1 MSMSKIPLGEWVDSL
16 VEWVT
21 VYFAGLFSFIT
32 NVIDG
37 FLNILVDVLSVGP
50 PIVLI
55 IILAL
60 LVTYTSRWPLGI
72 FTFLSLLLIVNLGY
86 WESSIQTLA
95 IVLLSGFLTILI
107 GIPVGI
113 WCAQNKTV
121 QKIVMPLLDFMQT
134 MPAFVYLI
142 PSILFFGIGVVPGI
156 VASFIFAIAPTIR
169 MTNLGIREVPN
180 ELIEA
185 SNAFGST
192 SSQKLFKVQ
201 IPLATPT
208 ILAGVNQSIMLA
220 LSMVVTASLVGAPG
234 LGADVYRAVSQIN
247 VGQGFEAGMSIVFI
261 AIILDRI
268 TQNLIKPAY
277 EKIVSRKIVL
287 SCVAVLFIITAII
300 LSIPKDDV
308 ENQNDLAIGTQTEY
322 KIIGIEPGAGLMKLT
337 KTAIEDYGLN
347 DWKLIEGSSAAMVA
361 ELKKA
366 INNKEPIVVTGW
378 SPHWMFSSF
387 DLKYLDDPKGSF
399 GGAEDIN
406 TLVRKGLEQDAP
418 GAYKIL
424 DQFAWEMSDMEA
436 VMVDVAD
443 GMNVAEAAGKWIDA
457 NPDKVAQWTEG
468 AKQGNGEKI
477 NLVFVAWDTEIASTN
492 VIGKVLEQNGYDV
505 TLSQVEV
512 GPMFAG
518 IANGSADAMVAA
530 WLPGTHAEYYNTY
543 KNDLI
548 DLGPN
553 LEGTKSGLVV
563 PEYVDIDSIED
574 LMRKTIKRKKGRHS
588 F

>member
-1 MSMSKIPLGEWVDSL
+1 MDMSKIPLGEWVDTL
-16 VEWVT
+16 VNWIT
-21 VYFAGLFSFIT
+21 IYLAGLFSFIT
-32 NVIDG
+32 TVIDG
-37 FLNILVDVLSVGP
+37 ILNILVGVLSAGP
-50 PIVLI
+50 PIILI

-60 LVTYTSRWPLGI
+60 LVAYTSRWPLGI
-72 FTFLSLLLIVNLGY
+72 FTFLSLLLIDNLGY

-121 QKIVMPLLDFMQT
+121 QKIVTPILDFMQT

-192 SSQKLFKVQ
+192 NSQKLFKVQ

-247 VGQGFEAGMSIVFI
+247 VGQGFEAGLSIVFI

-268 TQNLIKPAY
+268 TQNLRKPAY

-287 SCVAVLFIITAII
+287 SVLAVLFIGTAIVV
-300 LSIPKDDV
+300 SIPKDEAV
-308 ENQNDLAIGTQTEY
+308 NQNQNEIGAQTDY
-322 KIIGIEPGAGLMKLT
+322 KIIGIEPGAGIMKLT
-337 KTAIEDYGLN
+337 HTAIEEYGLK

-366 INNKEPIVVTGW
+366 INNKKPIIVTGW

-399 GGAEDIN
+399 GGEEHIN
-406 TLVRKGLEQDAP
+406 TIVRKGLEQDAP
-418 GAYKIL
+418 GASKIL
-424 DQFAWEMSDMEA
+424 DQFHWETSDIEA

-443 GMNVAEAAGKWIDA
+443 GMDAREAAKKWIDA
-457 NPDKVAQWTEG
+457 NPDKVAQWTNG
-468 AKQGNGEKI
+468 AEQGKGEKI
-477 NLVFVAWDTEIASTN
+477 NLVYVAWDTEIASTN

-518 IANGSADAMVAA
+518 IANGSADATVAA
-530 WLPGTHAEYYNTY
+530 WLPGTHIEYYNTY
-543 KNDLI
+543 KNDLV

-553 LEGTKSGLVV
+553 LNGTKNGLVV
-563 PEYVDIDSIED
+563 PSYVDINSIED
-574 LMRKTIKRKKGRHS
+574 LMKKQS
-588 F
+588 

>member
-37 FLNILVDVLSVGP
+37 SLNILVDVLSAGP

-72 FTFLSLLLIVNLGY
+72 FTFLSLLLIDNLGY

-121 QKIVMPLLDFMQT
+121 QKIVMPILDFMQT

-185 SNAFGST
+185 SDAFGST

-268 TQNLIKPAY
+268 TQNLRKPAY

-337 KTAIEDYGLN
+337 KTAIEDYGLD
-347 DWKLIEGSSAAMVA
+347 DWQLIEGSSAAMVA

-366 INNKEPIVVTGW
+366 INNKEPIIVTGW

-399 GGAEDIN
+399 GGAENIN

-424 DQFAWEMSDMEA
+424 DQFAWEISDMEA

-443 GMNVAEAAGKWIDA
+443 GMNAAEAAEKWIEA
-457 NPDKVAQWTEG
+457 NPDKVAKWTEG
-468 AKQGNGEKI
+468 AEQGNGEKI

-530 WLPGTHAEYYNTY
+530 WLPGTHIEYYNTY
-543 KNDLI
+543 KNDLV

-553 LEGTKSGLVV
+553 LQGTKNGLVV
-563 PEYVDIDSIED
+563 PEYVDIDSVED
-574 LMRKTIKRKKGRHS
+574 LMEKQ
-588 F
+588 

>member
-1 MSMSKIPLGEWVDSL
+1 MNMSKIPLGEWVDTL
-16 VEWVT
+16 VDWIT

-32 NVIDG
+32 TVIDG
-37 FLNILVDVLSVGP
+37 ILNILVEVLSAGH

-72 FTFLSLLLIVNLGY
+72 FTFLSLLLIDNLGY

-121 QKIVMPLLDFMQT
+121 QRIVMPILDFMQT

-247 VGQGFEAGMSIVFI
+247 VGQGFEAGLSIVFI

-268 TQNLIKPAY
+268 TQNLRKPAY

-287 SCVAVLFIITAII
+287 SVLAVLFIVTAIV
-300 LSIPKDDV
+300 LSIPKDEAV
-308 ENQNDLAIGTQTEY
+308 NQNKNAIGTQTEY
-322 KIIGIEPGAGLMKLT
+322 KITGIEPGAGLMKLT
-337 KTAIEDYGLN
+337 KTAIEDYGLK
-347 DWKLIEGSSAAMVA
+347 DWQLIEGSSAAMVA

-366 INNKEPIVVTGW
+366 INNKEPIIVTGW

-399 GGAEDIN
+399 GGAEAIH

-443 GMNVAEAAGKWIDA
+443 GMNAAEAAGKWIEA
-457 NPDKVAQWTEG
+457 NPDKVAKWTEG
-468 AKQGNGEKI
+468 AEQGNGEKI

-512 GPMFAG
+512 GPMFAS

-530 WLPGTHAEYYNTY
+530 WLPGTHIEYYTTY
-543 KNDLI
+543 KNDLV

-553 LEGTKSGLVV
+553 LHGTKNGLVV
-563 PEYVDIDSIED
+563 PEYVDIDSVED
-574 LMRKTIKRKKGRHS
+574 LMEKQ
-588 F
+588 

>member
-37 FLNILVDVLSVGP
+37 FLNILVDVLSAGP

-72 FTFLSLLLIVNLGY
+72 FTFLSLLLIDNLGY

-121 QKIVMPLLDFMQT
+121 QKIVMPILDFMQT

-247 VGQGFEAGMSIVFI
+247 VGQGFEAGLSIVFI

-287 SCVAVLFIITAII
+287 SCF
-300 LSIPKDDV
+300 SCPFHHYS
-308 ENQNDLAIGTQTEY
+308 NH
-322 KIIGIEPGAGLMKLT
+322 
-337 KTAIEDYGLN
+337 
-347 DWKLIEGSSAAMVA
+347 
-361 ELKKA
+361 
-366 INNKEPIVVTGW
+366 IVHT
-378 SPHWMFSSF
+378 
-387 DLKYLDDPKGSF
+387 
-399 GGAEDIN
+399 
-406 TLVRKGLEQDAP
+406 
-418 GAYKIL
+418 
-424 DQFAWEMSDMEA
+424 
-436 VMVDVAD
+436 
-443 GMNVAEAAGKWIDA
+443 
-457 NPDKVAQWTEG
+457 
-468 AKQGNGEKI
+468 
-477 NLVFVAWDTEIASTN
+477 
-492 VIGKVLEQNGYDV
+492 
-505 TLSQVEV
+505 
-512 GPMFAG
+512 
-518 IANGSADAMVAA
+518 
-530 WLPGTHAEYYNTY
+530 
-543 KNDLI
+543 
-548 DLGPN
+548 
-553 LEGTKSGLVV
+553 
-563 PEYVDIDSIED
+563 
-574 LMRKTIKRKKGRHS
+574 
-588 F
+588 